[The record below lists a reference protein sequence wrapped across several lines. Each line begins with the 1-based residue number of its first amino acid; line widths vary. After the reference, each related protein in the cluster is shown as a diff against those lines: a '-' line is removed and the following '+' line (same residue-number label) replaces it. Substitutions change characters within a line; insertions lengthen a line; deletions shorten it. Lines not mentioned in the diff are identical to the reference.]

1 MCINPR
7 NTLEKWNGHVHLV
20 GRRPWADIITWKP
33 GKTESTLLPRSY
45 RCFPGVERRVDAKH
59 LGNVDTTWEEA
70 HQAAVSL
77 EVWRQISTWDKYG
90 KSVFR
95 SFRRLFSLALQ
106 IIFPL
111 IYGSIVYWMSNQ
123 PSDFVRFMMFLVL
136 MTMTSLVSQSL
147 GLLIGA
153 GCSLEV
159 SVCLVCLKR
168 MRPILVRG
176 V

>member
-1 MCINPR
+1 MC
-7 NTLEKWNGHVHLV
+7 KW
-20 GRRPWADIITWKP
+20 
-33 GKTESTLLPRSY
+33 
-45 RCFPGVERRVDAKH
+45 
-59 LGNVDTTWEEA
+59 
-70 HQAAVSL
+70 
-77 EVWRQISTWDKYG
+77 
-90 KSVFR
+90 
-95 SFRRLFSLALQ
+95 LFCLFKLQ

-159 SVCLVCLKR
+159 SCLASYLSISSVMLNEAEIPEAENEAKAR
-168 MRPILVRG
+168 TIRPWSEQRPRPRG
-176 V
+176 HR